1 MADLKIVHFILS
13 FLVPIT
19 ELFWHMA
26 LTLLELRKA
35 RKTKSIVYLK
45 LYQDRSL
52 VYRKK
57 NPHFPY
63 YDRYLLKLCIL
74 IPGGKG
80 FERGGGE
87 KGYETTL
94 TRVIFYFSWPNR

>member
-1 MADLKIVHFILS
+1 
-13 FLVPIT
+13 
-19 ELFWHMA
+19 MA
-26 LTLLELRKA
+26 LTLLDLRKA
-35 RKTKSIVYLK
+35 RKTKSIVYLN
-45 LYQDRSL
+45 LYQDRGL

-74 IPGGKG
+74 IPRGKG
-80 FERGGGE
+80 FEGGGE
-87 KGYETTL
+87 EGYETTL

>member
-1 MADLKIVHFILS
+1 
-13 FLVPIT
+13 
-19 ELFWHMA
+19 MA
-26 LTLLELRKA
+26 LTLPDLRKA

-45 LYQDRSL
+45 LNQDRSL

-80 FERGGGE
+80 FERGGGGR
-87 KGYETTL
+87 KVMKLPWQGWYFTL
-94 TRVIFYFSWPNR
+94 VGHIGDKTDIFC

>member
-13 FLVPIT
+13 FLVPTT

-26 LTLLELRKA
+26 LTLPDLRKA

-87 KGYETTL
+87 GYETTL
-94 TRVIFYFSWPNR
+94 TRVIFYFSWPHR